1 VRQTIGLAVTCVLFA
16 ASADYESARRKA
28 DLIENDQ
35 AKPGAVISFSVAEAN
50 AYAREEA
57 RREVGEG
64 LRNAKVWF
72 SAGKAS
78 GSAVVDFV
86 KLQTEKGRPP
96 GLLLRWMLQGEKEVQ
111 VSVKVEARDG
121 KAKIDIDEVYLE
133 GVGIPKGAVDLLIE
147 YYLLPRFPEAKIGE
161 WFELRHRVERIT
173 VTQAGVQMKIK
184 G

>member
-1 VRQTIGLAVTCVLFA
+1 VRQTLVLAVTCGLFA
-16 ASADYESARRKA
+16 ANADYESARRKA
-28 DLIENDQ
+28 DLIDSDQ
-35 AKPGAVISFSVAEAN
+35 AKPGSVISFSVAEAN

-57 RREVGEG
+57 RREVGDG
-64 LRNAKVWF
+64 LRNARVWF
-72 SAGKAS
+72 SPGKAS

-86 KLQTEKGRPP
+86 KLQTERGRPP

-121 KAKIDIDEVYLE
+121 KGKIDVDEVYLE

-147 YYLLPRFPEAKIGE
+147 YYLLPRYPDAKIGQ
-161 WFELRHRVERIT
+161 WFELRHQVERIT
-173 VTQAGVQMKIK
+173 VTPAGVQIKIK